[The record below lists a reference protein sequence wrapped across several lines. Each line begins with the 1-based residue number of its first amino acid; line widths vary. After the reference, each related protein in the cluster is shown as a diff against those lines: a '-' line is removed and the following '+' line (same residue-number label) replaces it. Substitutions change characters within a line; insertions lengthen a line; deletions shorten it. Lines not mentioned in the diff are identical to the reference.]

1 MNGGD
6 RNLIIPTIDAS
17 DLREISDDMWSIY
30 AEFSHSDGQDKDKK
44 SIPFSPLNVTP
55 SASDVDYLLSDA
67 LVLGRNII
75 LRSISSDAIQSH
87 RYHESSYSYDS
98 EIPEFVRKDA
108 NQAIARSAINYS
120 DIKYLLYLDSVFRT
134 GSLSK
139 SIPYFDNLAGKMQAM
154 PVSVERARQID
165 AFERLADKF
174 NTLPGVQNLL
184 RYARKREEAV
194 VGAARANLENKRDR
208 SESIN
213 SEGRVSESAKS
224 R

>member
-1 MNGGD
+1 
-6 RNLIIPTIDAS
+6 
-17 DLREISDDMWSIY
+17 
-30 AEFSHSDGQDKDKK
+30 
-44 SIPFSPLNVTP
+44 
-55 SASDVDYLLSDA
+55 
-67 LVLGRNII
+67 
-75 LRSISSDAIQSH
+75 
-87 RYHESSYSYDS
+87 
-98 EIPEFVRKDA
+98 
-108 NQAIARSAINYS
+108 
-120 DIKYLLYLDSVFRT
+120 
-134 GSLSK
+134 
-139 SIPYFDNLAGKMQAM
+139 M